1 MPGFWF
7 GYFITKHCTKST
19 IRCAAPHPEI
29 PPIQSIPLIASC
41 NSRLR
46 PCFFRSE
53 RKDKKMVGAR
63 WTEFV
68 TILVFIPKIL
78 SAPQT
83 REDSIQDQQVGSSF
97 TFILRNLFGMTNSKT
112 TTMHSLPWSQQ
123 VECVGFEEAGFYCVP
138 SDHCSQSGVIK
149 ANFSEQFQPRY
160 WWHQIFTS
168 ARLSLEEFFIWPTI
182 YLWSLNIP
190 PCMYKRLQV
199 KTLAHFQ

>member
-1 MPGFWF
+1 MC
-7 GYFITKHCTKST
+7 CTS
-19 IRCAAPHPEI
+19 PHPEI

-160 WWHQIFTS
+160 W
-168 ARLSLEEFFIWPTI
+168 
-182 YLWSLNIP
+182 
-190 PCMYKRLQV
+190 
-199 KTLAHFQ
+199 